1 MTLALMKRNPLW
13 LDPFEA
19 FNTLFRDPWDRD
31 ESIYL
36 KSKVDNNDGD
46 YTFTVEVPGFDEK
59 EINIEVRDRHLEITA
74 EHKEDSDGKYFH
86 RSVQRAW
93 SLPSGVKEDDVV
105 ASLKN
110 GVLSVVVPKKEL
122 TEPKK
127 VEIKALT

>member
-1 MTLALMKRNPLW
+1 M
-13 LDPFEA
+13 DPFEA
-19 FNTLFRDPWDRD
+19 FNTLFRDPLWERD

-46 YTFTVEVPGFDEK
+46 YTFTVEVPGFDES
-59 EINIEVRDRHLEITA
+59 EINIEVRDRYLEISA

-86 RSVQRAW
+86 RSVHRSW
-93 SLPSGVKEDDVV
+93 SLPKGIKDDEVT

-122 TEPKK
+122 AEPKK
-127 VEIKALT
+127 VEIKALAS